1 MRLLIIN
8 FEMNTNS
15 PVLAWPVRVVQ
26 ELAPRFEQIT
36 VLTEIVG
43 TLPDTLP
50 SNVHIEVMPRR
61 PLGIPRRLGSGFLI
75 NRQLDRLIKKHKP
88 DACFIH
94 MAHRWAYRFWPTFK
108 RHGLPVLMWYA
119 HGAVTWHLKLALAA
133 CDAAVTSTPQGLR
146 LNSPKVHI
154 IGQGIDANL
163 FSPPEPYS
171 PKAEIVSV
179 GRLSPSKRQ
188 HLMLEVLHELRK
200 QQPEQDWNL
209 VLAGP
214 ILTGADTVYQ
224 DQVLQRITALG
235 LQQSVTLTGAL
246 TQAQTVDLYKSASIH
261 LNLSQTG
268 SMDKTVLES
277 LACGCPTLTTNI
289 AFADM
294 LRDHPLMFSDRDEAT
309 TLAQKIIALRGHY
322 NRSDLRGL
330 VVGQHDLAHWC
341 DQVHA
346 LLRKLAYK
354 A

>member
-43 TLPDTLP
+43 TLPDNLP
-50 SNVHIEVMPRR
+50 DNVQIEVMPRR

-75 NRQLDRLIKKHKP
+75 NNQLSKLIKKHKP

-108 RHGLPVLMWYA
+108 RHGVPVLIWYA

-146 LNSPKVHI
+146 LSSPKVHI
-154 IGQGIDANL
+154 IGQGIDAAL
-163 FSPPEPYS
+163 FSPPEPYN
-171 PKAEIVSV
+171 PRAEIVSV
-179 GRLSPSKRQ
+179 GRLSASKRQ

-200 QQPEQDWNL
+200 QQPEQGWKL

-214 ILTGADTVYQ
+214 NLTGADTAYQ

-277 LACGCPTLTTNI
+277 FACGCPALTTNI

-294 LRDHPLMFSDRDEAT
+294 LRDHPLMFSDKDEAA

-322 NRSDLRGL
+322 SRNDLRHL
-330 VVGQHDLAHWC
+330 VLGQHDLAHWC
-341 DQVHA
+341 DQVEG
-346 LLRKLAYK
+346 LLHKLAYK